1 MPTRTLA
8 TAITQQ
14 EGIPVVAL
22 VRVSTEGQAAEGRMG
37 LERQRA
43 TIRRTLDAKQ
53 LNCVEW
59 YELVDVS
66 GTNVSNHPTIKKI
79 LRRILDGEI
88 KGICIADLDRL
99 FRPDKPEG
107 YAILQVFQDMG
118 ANIYSG
124 DYEFDL
130 RTKDGLLFS
139 SIRSAISGFELGLMK
154 ERQQGGKEAKRRAG
168 KCPSNELTLP
178 HGIGYDRK
186 TETWH
191 YTPEIGT
198 VIELF
203 RLFDEEGIHNY
214 SELGR
219 RTGLQQAS
227 VKVILRNTTY
237 TGFRTIDQR
246 RGREKRTSKSGK
258 QYRLKVARAPE
269 EIIRTKILDGIITEE
284 RHKRILAEMERV
296 KFNHRRKKEESQTIH
311 LGAGV
316 CFCGHC
322 GLPIF
327 HVSGKRAT
335 ETRKAQSG
343 NYICKSH
350 HYVYRKRYD
359 GGCKQCWLRADQLDA
374 AIDTLAATVLR
385 SPAHLGRILE
395 ASLAKTR
402 ELVTPFAKS
411 VSPSTQVE
419 TLRKRDARIL
429 AAYEEGVVD
438 ITELRTKRD
447 AIRREIETL
456 TRLAEP
462 KAPTGNADL
471 HKLAR
476 LIVKA
481 ALRYPRLTDAGQK
494 QRIIREIFAELHVR
508 DKAIVSFRFKDA
520 ILLGIDEGAISNAT
534 ILLPKAIRIGPA
546 PDILPAGFRRCLV
559 CREVKPVGEFYKN
572 LNRCSNP
579 CRSQEER
586 QRHLRR
592 RQKSREAGK

>member
-1 MPTRTLA
+1 MTR
-8 TAITQQ
+8 Q
-14 EGIPVVAL
+14 EAIPVVAL
-22 VRVSTEGQAAEGRMG
+22 VRVSTTEQSGTDGKMG
-37 LERQRA
+37 LERQRV
-43 TIRRTLDAKQ
+43 TIRRTIEAKQ

-66 GTNVSNHPTIKKI
+66 GTNVSNHPTIKTI

-186 TETWH
+186 TEKWH
-191 YTPEIGT
+191 YTPDIGT

-203 RLFDEEGIHNY
+203 RLFDEEGMHNY

-219 RTGLQQAS
+219 RTGLQRAS
-227 VKVILRNTTY
+227 VKVILRNPTY
-237 TGFRTIDQR
+237 TGWRIIDKR

-258 QYRLKVARAPE
+258 QYKLKVARPPE

-296 KFNHRRKKEESQTIH
+296 KFNHVRKSAEGRAIH

-322 GLPIF
+322 GLPLF

-335 ETRKAQSG
+335 ETKPG
-343 NYICKSH
+343 HCGHYICKSH
-350 HYVYRKRYD
+350 YYLYRKRYD
-359 GGCKQCWLRADQLDA
+359 GGCRQCWLRADELDN

-411 VSPSTQVE
+411 VSPSTQIE
-419 TLRKRDARIL
+419 ELRKRDARIL
-429 AAYEEGVVD
+429 DAYEKGVVEID
-438 ITELRTKRD
+438 ELRTKRD

-456 TRLAEP
+456 TRLDEP
-462 KAPTGNADL
+462 KAPTGTADL
-471 HKLAR
+471 NKLAR

-481 ALRYPRLTDAGQK
+481 ALRYPRLTDAAHK
-494 QRIIREIFAELHVR
+494 QRIIRDIFAEVHVR
-508 DKAIVSFRFKDA
+508 AHALVSFRFRDA
-520 ILLGIDEGAISNAT
+520 LLIGTEDGSVTNAT
-534 ILLPKAIRIGPA
+534 ILLPKAIRVGPA
-546 PDILPAGFRRCLV
+546 PDILPDGFRRCIA
-559 CREVKPVGEFYKN
+559 CREAKPIADFYRN
-572 LNRCSNP
+572 LNRCDP
-579 CRSQEER
+579 CRSQAER
-586 QRHLRR
+586 LRHLRR
-592 RQKSREAGK
+592 HQKKIREATTAP